1 MNLGIFHYAK
11 KSNETYKIILIY
23 DISYK
28 TSMGAKLL
36 HIRFSKIDSFIK
48 IHDQIRYLVLFD
60 YSFCDKIGDKI
71 ILLVIEKSSITGSA
85 FETQMLS
92 AWPIKC
98 WGDFRIFQFTLVIS
112 WQKNLLTTQQKHL
125 YIMQEMVSTY
135 LNILSRAMIC
145 LFNSWDLNRF
155 DIIF

>member
-98 WGDFRIFQFTLVIS
+98 WGDFRIFQFILVIS
-112 WQKNLLTTQQKHL
+112 WQKKPADKSAETFVYYARNG
-125 YIMQEMVSTY
+125 
-135 LNILSRAMIC
+135 
-145 LFNSWDLNRF
+145 F
-155 DIIF
+155 DISQHFVKGYDLSF